1 MAADQRYCLD
11 CGQRRGDPRLPFMDA
26 VVLMDTVV
34 KGTRSAAPP
43 PPPKKRRRM
52 SANATLIAGIGTL
65 LLALGVGVLIGR
77 SGEHSGSTAGTTPV
91 VVKVPNGAAKRRERS
106 AETSTGKGSTAGS
119 SSAKANKA
127 ATAAASKTGASGQCH
142 ATESILHPANGVK
155 LAPPEQKL
163 GGKCSSGTAG
173 CKGGK
178 FTGEFFGGE

>member
-1 MAADQRYCLD
+1 MAADQRYCVE

-26 VVLMDTVV
+26 VVLMDTLI
-34 KGTRSAAPP
+34 KGPGQGAP

-77 SGEHSGSTAGTTPV
+77 SGEKSGPAASTTPV
-91 VVKVPNGAAKRRERS
+91 VVRVPGSGS
-106 AETSTGKGSTAGS
+106 AEETTTGTRGKAKSSGGS
-119 SSAKANKA
+119 SSGSGANAKHS
-127 ATAAASKTGASGQCH
+127 ATTGSSGQTQ

-155 LAPPEQKL
+155 LPKPEAKL
-163 GGKCSSGTAG
+163 GESCSKGTAG

-178 FTGEFFGGE
+178 FKGEFFGGG

>member
-43 PPPKKRRRM
+43 PPPKKTRRM

-77 SGEHSGSTAGTTPV
+77 SGEHSGSTADTTPV
-91 VVKVPNGAAKRRERS
+91 VVKVPNGAGETTGTS
-106 AETSTGKGSTAGS
+106 AEASTGKGSTAGS

-127 ATAAASKTGASGQCH
+127 ATAAASKTGASGQSH

-178 FTGEFFGGE
+178 YTGEFFGGG

>member
-43 PPPKKRRRM
+43 PPPKKTRRM

-91 VVKVPNGAAKRRERS
+91 VVKVPNGAGETTGTS
-106 AETSTGKGSTAGS
+106 AEASTGKGSTAGS

-127 ATAAASKTGASGQCH
+127 ATAAASKTGASGQSH

-178 FTGEFFGGE
+178 YTGEFFGGG